1 MVVSMDD
8 RHPVG
13 RTGMDVWKDKRL
25 RLSITRLG
33 MEYLAAMLLM
43 GLFAVN
49 TGNNLLYL
57 VFSLMLGLFLA
68 SGWVSRCAIQ
78 DLELAGIEEGNLFAR
93 VQGGIKVRLRDRA
106 PGRARGL
113 EVHLAL
119 EQARVEAGFYPGGS
133 RGGPERL
140 LVLQAHPER
149 RGFCRARWLELRTS
163 FPFGFLEK
171 AWRFPLELEILV
183 LPHPRSSTARPDW
196 EGESGRA
203 RPREGSASPD
213 GARPFKERDPLSRV
227 HWKRTAQRGT
237 PWVRTFEDE
246 TPAGLRL
253 RLDLGAWAPGPAFEK
268 ELEFLSGGI
277 LRARLQ
283 RREISLRVEA
293 AGGARE
299 FQGYTPCW
307 RALGLAAAERG
318 AFHGPGS
325 ALP

>member
-1 MVVSMDD
+1 M
-8 RHPVG
+8 
-13 RTGMDVWKDKRL
+13 TLWKDKQL

-57 VFSLMLGLFLA
+57 VFSMMLGLFLT
-68 SGWVSRCAIQ
+68 SGWASRRAIQ
-78 DLELAGIEEGNLFAR
+78 DLELQGVEEGNLFAR
-93 VQGGIKVRLRDRA
+93 VEGGIKVRLLDRA

-113 EVHLAL
+113 EVRL
-119 EQARVEAGFYPGGS
+119 ELERIRVDPGFYPGAAPGA
-133 RGGPERL
+133 PERL

-149 RGFCRARWLELRTS
+149 RGGCRAEWLELRTA

-171 AWRFPLELEILV
+171 AWRFPLELDLLV
-183 LPHPRSSTARPDW
+183 LPHPRAFTARPGW
-196 EGESGRA
+196 AGEQGRD

-246 TPAGLRL
+246 PPTGLRL
-253 RLDLGAWAPGPAFEK
+253 RLDLRLWEPGPAFEK
-268 ELEFLSGGI
+268 ELEYLSGGI

-283 RREISLRVEA
+283 RKEITLRLDGED
-293 AGGARE
+293 GRRE

-307 RALGLAAAERG
+307 RALGMAVPEGG
-318 AFHGPGS
+318 AFHGSRS